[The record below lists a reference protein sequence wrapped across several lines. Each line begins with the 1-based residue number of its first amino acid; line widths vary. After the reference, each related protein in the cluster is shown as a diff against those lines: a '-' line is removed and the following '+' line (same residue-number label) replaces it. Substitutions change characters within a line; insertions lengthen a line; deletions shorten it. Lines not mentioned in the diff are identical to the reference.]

1 MKRLLRKGYRMATGL
16 RSLAARTGGGSP
28 RVFYGG
34 ARAGDIGGPLVKVK
48 RLRAYFPEHR
58 WGYNLVYCLSGA
70 PYLPAVALRLLK
82 RRGVPLVCN
91 QNGVFYEA
99 WHDGDWRARNAEMA
113 VPYHLAGH
121 VFWQSQFCRDSAQR
135 FLGPRQGPSEV
146 LYNAIDTGH
155 FRPADTPRMGE
166 KFTFLVTGKIDS
178 HMFYRI
184 EASLKGLAAARANG
198 LDARLIVA
206 GWMSSPAAAKCR
218 DLAATL
224 DLGGAV
230 SMTGPYTQEDA
241 PAVYRSAD
249 AYLMLKHND
258 PCPNAVLEALA
269 CGLPVL
275 YSDSGGVPE
284 LVGGDCGVALAC
296 AESWQRPHWPAPAAV
311 AEGMRAIADN
321 REAMAASARC
331 RAVAR
336 FDIAPWIE
344 RHRAVFADLLGAW
357 P

>member
-1 MKRLLRKGYRMATGL
+1 MKWLLRSGYRAVTGL
-16 RSLAARTGGGSP
+16 RSLAARAGGGDP

-48 RLRAYFPEHR
+48 RLRAYFPERR
-58 WGYNLVYCLSGA
+58 WGYNLVYGLSGA
-70 PYLPAVALRLLK
+70 AYLPAAALRRLK

-113 VPYHLAGH
+113 VAYHLADH
-121 VFWQSQFCRDSAQR
+121 VFWQSEFCRDAAER
-135 FLGPRQGPSEV
+135 FLGPRQGPGEI
-146 LYNAIDTGH
+146 LYNAVDTGH
-155 FRPADTPRMGE
+155 FRPADPPREDGA
-166 KFTFLVTGKIDS
+166 FTFLVTGKIDT

-198 LDARLIVA
+198 HDVRLVLA
-206 GWMSSPAAAKCR
+206 GWMSGPAAAKCR
-218 DLAATL
+218 QLTAAL
-224 DLGGAV
+224 SLGGAV

-241 PAVYRSAD
+241 PSVYQSAD

-275 YSDSGGVPE
+275 YSASGGVPE
-284 LVGGDCGVALAC
+284 LVGGEAGVALPC
-296 AESWQRPHWPAPAAV
+296 AHGWERPHWPAPAAV

-321 REAMAASARC
+321 RPAMAASARR

-344 RHRAVFADLLGAW
+344 RHRAVFAALLEAKS
-357 P
+357 